1 MGASLAALQGVDIVG
16 VDYAQSMLAG
26 AMRRFRHQPGIRF
39 LHADAA
45 DMPFDADSFDTVNIA
60 NAIHCLPQV
69 DAALREMWRVLK
81 PDGTLAA
88 NVLLYP
94 RGRWPWRAI
103 AQRINDWGIRKGILV
118 TPYEEA
124 DIRARFVAAGFE
136 VLHEQISGNCYEL
149 LLRKKSTGAWPC
161 VAAPMA

>member
-1 MGASLAALQGVDIVG
+1 MHTNPANDESHKKSAEEIAAAYRSEPWWYDVRGFFILSFAYNSTLGEQIRLLGPNMGAHHLEVACGTGTLLQWVLRWRRYKGLPAVDIVG

-69 DAALREMWRVLK
+69 DAALR
-81 PDGTLAA
+81 
-88 NVLLYP
+88 
-94 RGRWPWRAI
+94 
-103 AQRINDWGIRKGILV
+103 
-118 TPYEEA
+118 
-124 DIRARFVAAGFE
+124 
-136 VLHEQISGNCYEL
+136 
-149 LLRKKSTGAWPC
+149 
-161 VAAPMA
+161 